1 MTNFDKKI
9 RLYFIEM
16 GYIPAATKAEF
27 IYLSKLLSNDMQ
39 QQDSPIPMQD
49 DSKKRPPSNAIELH
63 DKGLE
68 NVFKA
73 ILKQDANKLKA
84 QLNKIEL
91 EYFNTNTEQD
101 NE

>member
-9 RLYFIEM
+9 RLYFIEC
-16 GYIPAATKAEF
+16 GYIPAQTKAEF
-27 IYLSKLLSNDMQ
+27 MYLSKLLSNDMAQ
-39 QQDSPIPMQD
+39 NDSPIPMQD
-49 DSKKRPPSNAIELH
+49 DNKKSNAIELH
-63 DKGLE
+63 DEGLE

-91 EYFNTNTEQD
+91 EYFNTDTEQD